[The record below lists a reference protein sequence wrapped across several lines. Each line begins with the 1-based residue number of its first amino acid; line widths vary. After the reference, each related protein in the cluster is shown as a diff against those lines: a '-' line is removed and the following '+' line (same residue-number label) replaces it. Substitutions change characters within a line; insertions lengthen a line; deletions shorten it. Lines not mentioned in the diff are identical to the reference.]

1 MKMKKILPIGL
12 SIIISAGLLIPV
24 NAAPI
29 RTCQTGSQDQVKE
42 RTVSYK
48 RNNENKRGSFA
59 KYCTEFTKEQIL
71 ERLNSCMEF
80 VEDAHSEGRISDE
93 MYDRAKE
100 FLAEKIEKLENE
112 DNETPEEAE
121 EIEEVEEETEE
132 TEEEAEEIEEE
143 AEEAEEETEE
153 AEEIEE
159 TEDETPEI
167 ETEDENIDADTDNQT
182 TDSETETETN
192 ESEEITNQG
201 ISAEEQQ
208 MVDLVNKARQENGL
222 QPLTVDTKVAEL
234 ARMKS
239 KDMIDNNYFS
249 HNSPTYGSPFEML
262 KNYGVS
268 YSSAGENIAGNQTV
282 ENAHESLMNSPG
294 HRSNILS
301 SDYTHI
307 GIGIQDGGPYGKMF
321 TQIFIK
327 K

>member
-1 MKMKKILPIGL
+1 MKMKKILPLGL
-12 SIIISAGLLIPV
+12 SIVISAGLLIPV

-29 RTCQTGSQDQVKE
+29 RTCETGSQEQVKE
-42 RTVSYK
+42 RTVSYR
-48 RNNENKRGSFA
+48 RNKKQKSRSFS

-71 ERLNSCMEF
+71 ERLNSCMGF

-93 MYDRAKE
+93 MYDRVKE

-112 DNETPEEAE
+112 DNETPVPET
-121 EIEEVEEETEE
+121 EIEDETPEVE

-143 AEEAEEETEE
+143 DVEEEAEEEAEE
-153 AEEIEE
+153 A
-159 TEDETPEI
+159 EDETPEV
-167 ETEDENIDADTDNQT
+167 ETPATDTDNQT
-182 TDSETETETN
+182 TDSNADTDTNETEETVD
-192 ESEEITNQG
+192 QG
-201 ISAEEQQ
+201 ISAAEQQ
-208 MVDLVNKARQENGL
+208 MVDLVNEARRENGL
-222 QPLTVDTKVAEL
+222 EPLTVDTKVAEL

-282 ENAHESLMNSPG
+282 EKAHVSLMNSSG
-294 HRSNILS
+294 HRRNILS